1 MLTVAMLAAAVV
13 STLTIDVGWLLQH
26 PAERYASDYLKRP
39 VAIGSMRLHVFSG
52 HFLMEDFS
60 IGGLHDG
67 DRPFLTA
74 KRLSIAL
81 DWSTVFTQPADDHD
95 PIRRAHRLA
104 DARREVVER
113 PQLPEVHARSAGAG
127 RAPEG
132 AEPREDEVP
141 ARLARRVRLRGS
153 LVALVGGRAATS
165 I

>member
-1 MLTVAMLAAAVV
+1 MRKTIRYVRFSLMLTVAMLAAAVV

-39 VAIGSMRLHVFSG
+39 VAIGLMRLHVFSG

-81 DWSTVFTQPADDHD
+81 DWSTVFTQPATIT
-95 PIRRAHRLA
+95 IRSVSSPTGRCSS
-104 DARREVVER
+104 
-113 PQLPEVHARSAGAG
+113 RS
-127 RAPEG
+127 
-132 AEPREDEVP
+132 
-141 ARLARRVRLRGS
+141 
-153 LVALVGGRAATS
+153 GRAATAS
-165 I
+165 RSSRAIGRSRPSPGRGRAA